1 MAYNNKDNTSHNIVE
16 EAMVAYNTIDDLN
29 TLQLISALKKGI
41 RYSLF
46 KSLLEKIPFSLSE
59 WSAFLHLSERTMQR
73 YKKEKKSFDPISS
86 ERIVA
91 ISMLY
96 NYGKE
101 VFGSSNDFNTWLQTK
116 NIAMGGIIPKDL
128 LDSSFGISL
137 IKDELTRIEHGV
149 LA

>member
-29 TLQLISALKKGI
+29 TLQLINALKKGI